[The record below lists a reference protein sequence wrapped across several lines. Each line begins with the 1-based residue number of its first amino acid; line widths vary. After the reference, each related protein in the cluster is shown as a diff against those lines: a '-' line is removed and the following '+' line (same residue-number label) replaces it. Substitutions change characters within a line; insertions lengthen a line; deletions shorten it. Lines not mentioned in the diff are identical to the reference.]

1 MSGELQFDEETSHP
15 KKRQSTVEGGAHMK
29 KIAKHVEKKLHDKG
43 EKDLG
48 KEKIECY
55 ESTIVNTVVF

>member
-1 MSGELQFDEETSHP
+1 VKGDE
-15 KKRQSTVEGGAHMK
+15 HMK
-29 KIAKHVEKKLHDKG
+29 KTAKHVEKKLHDKG

>member
-1 MSGELQFDEETSHP
+1 
-15 KKRQSTVEGGAHMK
+15 MK
-29 KIAKHVEKKLHDKG
+29 KIAKHVEKQLYEKG
-43 EKDLG
+43 EKDPG

>member
-1 MSGELQFDEETSHP
+1 
-15 KKRQSTVEGGAHMK
+15 MK
-29 KIAKHVEKKLHDKG
+29 KTAKYVEKKLRDKG